1 MFTKFADPL
10 NKLNQKT
17 MNNFTHRYQKQY
29 KNVLKTYEKLRKTKD
44 EIDFK
49 LKSNPVCSNLH
60 KDLRTV
66 NLEIK
71 ITLNEIEHIESHLHQ
86 YES

>member
-1 MFTKFADPL
+1 
-10 NKLNQKT
+10 
-17 MNNFTHRYQKQY
+17 MNDYINRYHRQY
-29 KNVLKTYEKLRKTKD
+29 KNALKTYEKLEKVKA

-49 LKSNPVCSNLH
+49 LKSNPVCSHLH

-66 NLEIK
+66 NLDIK
-71 ITLNEIEHIESHLHQ
+71 ITLNEIEHIESHIHQ

>member
-1 MFTKFADPL
+1 MNDQSESYKRQHKNALLTLERLEK
-10 NKLNQKT
+10 QKA
-17 MNNFTHRYQKQY
+17 
-29 KNVLKTYEKLRKTKD
+29 

-49 LKSNPVCSNLH
+49 LKSNPICTHLH

-71 ITLNEIEHIESHLHQ
+71 ITVNEIEHVES
-86 YES
+86 YINEFEI

>member
-1 MFTKFADPL
+1 
-10 NKLNQKT
+10 
-17 MNNFTHRYQKQY
+17 MNDYISRYQRQY
-29 KNVLKTYEKLRKTKD
+29 KNALRTREKLEEIKA

-66 NLEIK
+66 NLDIK
-71 ITLNEIEHIESHLHQ
+71 ITLNEIEHIESHIHQ
-86 YES
+86 SDS

>member
-1 MFTKFADPL
+1 
-10 NKLNQKT
+10 
-17 MNNFTHRYQKQY
+17 MNDFINRYQRQY
-29 KNVLKTYEKLRKTKD
+29 KNALKTYEKLQKIKA

-49 LKSNPVCSNLH
+49 LKSNPVCSHLH

-66 NLEIK
+66 NLDIK
-71 ITLNEIEHIESHLHQ
+71 ITLNEIEHIESHIHQ